1 VAEQA
6 TGTEEGV
13 VDAVTMLPGTPHAEG
28 HNPGR
33 PISWV
38 GTGITI
44 VGFIIGGIAFVPA
57 PHWTIFWIGT
67 AVAIV
72 GCLILFFSKAMN
84 TDWY

>member
-1 VAEQA
+1 MSEQA
-6 TGTEEGV
+6 TGTVEST
-13 VDAVTMLPGTPHAEG
+13 DAAGTLAHGSSHME

-33 PISWV
+33 PASWIGV
-38 GTGITI
+38 GIVI
-44 VGFIIGGIAFVPA
+44 VGFIIGGIAFFPD